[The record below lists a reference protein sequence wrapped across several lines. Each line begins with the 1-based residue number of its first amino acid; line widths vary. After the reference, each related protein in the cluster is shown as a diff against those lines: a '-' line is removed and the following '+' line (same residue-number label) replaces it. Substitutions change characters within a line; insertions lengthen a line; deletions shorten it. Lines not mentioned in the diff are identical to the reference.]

1 MSLLKNIYKIIY
13 FMYVLILIFMYTK
26 VPDGNWDSYKEISTN
41 LFVRNLDHLILF
53 FLLGALAMIINN
65 DLNIYNRYVISA
77 FLISIF
83 MEFIHLFLSYREF
96 QTIDL
101 LYNIIGCL
109 FGLIS
114 FYYIRKIYGKI
125 IN

>member
-1 MSLLKNIYKIIY
+1 
-13 FMYVLILIFMYTK
+13 MYVLILIFMYTK